1 MGDSPFFVYKGK
13 DPELPQT
20 RFAKP
25 KLSYKEAVT
34 FEDERQQREY
44 LVMEKVKEKLL
55 ESADR
60 NCRRRAKH
68 CKERT
73 LKVDDRVFIRRIQKK
88 GESKL
93 IPKWQGPYRILN
105 QKNPGVYKLKDL
117 RTGKVTEQH
126 IENISE
132 KVFMARE
139 SEIPSEE
146 CPQARQ
152 PFPMLQE
159 DDSKEPHHQKFVPEG
174 AADDNYVDGS
184 HVLVIPQ
191 GSDPNMFEPSPQDMN
206 KNQETAPNTPR
217 RSARLASKPLG
228 LAPFWPEMLGA

>member
-1 MGDSPFFVYKGK
+1 M
-13 DPELPQT
+13 
-20 RFAKP
+20 
-25 KLSYKEAVT
+25 
-34 FEDERQQREY
+34 
-44 LVMEKVKEKLL
+44 
-55 ESADR
+55 
-60 NCRRRAKH
+60 
-68 CKERT
+68 
-73 LKVDDRVFIRRIQKK
+73 FIKRIQKK

-132 KVFMARE
+132 KLFMARE
-139 SEIPSEE
+139 SEIPLQE
-146 CPQARQ
+146 CPQARH

-159 DDSKEPHHQKFVPEG
+159 DDSKEPNHHKFVPEG
-174 AADDNYVDGS
+174 AADDNFVDGS

-206 KNQETAPNTPR
+206 KIQETALNTPR

>member
-1 MGDSPFFVYKGK
+1 M
-13 DPELPQT
+13 
-20 RFAKP
+20 
-25 KLSYKEAVT
+25 
-34 FEDERQQREY
+34 
-44 LVMEKVKEKLL
+44 
-55 ESADR
+55 
-60 NCRRRAKH
+60 
-68 CKERT
+68 
-73 LKVDDRVFIRRIQKK
+73 
-88 GESKL
+88 

-152 PFPMLQE
+152 PFPILQE
-159 DDSKEPHHQKFVPEG
+159 DESKEPNHLKIVPEG
-174 AADDNYVDGS
+174 ATDDNWVDGS
-184 HVLVIPQ
+184 HLLAIPQ
-191 GSDPNMFEPSPQDMN
+191 GSDPNLFEPPPQDMN

-217 RSARLASKPLG
+217 RSARLASKLLG
-228 LAPFWPEMLGA
+228 LAPLWSEMLGA